1 MNYVKENE
9 PYVAIYMD
17 PKSMVGGDISKDALA
32 SRKVEDVDVYYSCD
46 EYLFVPVGEVLT
58 DEEKERDANDPHF
71 FISDGSDERETKMC
85 SMVNFVMGEVDYSI
99 LSFDTP
105 MDANEMMDMA
115 EEIINA
121 SNN

>member
-46 EYLFVPVGEVLT
+46 G
-58 DEEKERDANDPHF
+58 
-71 FISDGSDERETKMC
+71 
-85 SMVNFVMGEVDYSI
+85 
-99 LSFDTP
+99 
-105 MDANEMMDMA
+105 
-115 EEIINA
+115 
-121 SNN
+121 